1 MSKENGFVV
10 IDKPSGITS
19 HDVVAKIRR
28 VLNTKKV
35 GHAGT
40 LDPMATGVLVLG
52 INDGTK
58 FLSFITDGKKRYQ
71 ATICLGVSTVTDDKE
86 GEILTSAD
94 ASTIKDDEIRFEL
107 AKFIGRILQRPSSV
121 SAIKVDGVR
130 SYDRVRKGEQVEL
143 PPREVE
149 IYELVV
155 RAIRPDTKQDTKL
168 EIDIDVK
175 CSSGTYIRA
184 IARDLGVAL
193 GVGGHLTAL
202 RRTEVSPFTLDDT
215 TSLEAPLVRP
225 LKESLNG
232 VLPSRLLNEDQ
243 IRELR
248 FGRFIS
254 PSPFAGPGLAIDADG
269 NVIAIIE
276 NHGEQARPINVFN
289 P

>member
-10 IDKPSGITS
+10 IDKPGGITS

-28 VLNTKKV
+28 ALNTKKV

-52 INDGTK
+52 VNDGTK
-58 FLSFITDGKKRYQ
+58 FLSFITDGKKRYE
-71 ATICLGVSTVTDDKE
+71 ATICLGASTVTDDKE
-86 GEILTSAD
+86 GEILSSAD
-94 ASTIKDDEIRFEL
+94 VSSIKDDVIRFEL
-107 AKFIGRILQRPSSV
+107 AKFVGPIMQRPSSV

-149 IYELVV
+149 IYELKVV
-155 RAIRPDTKQDTKL
+155 AIRRDSKL
-168 EIDIDVK
+168 EIDIDVQ
-175 CSSGTYIRA
+175 CSAGTYIRA
-184 IARDLGVAL
+184 IARDLGVVL

-202 RRTEVSPFTLDDT
+202 RRTEVSPFTLDDV
-215 TSLEAPLVRP
+215 SPLEEPQVRP
-225 LKESLNG
+225 LKESLYG
-232 VLPSRLLNEDQ
+232 VLPSRLINVDQ

-254 PSPFAGPGLAIDADG
+254 PSPFAGSGIAIDADD

>member
-10 IDKPSGITS
+10 IDKPGGITS

-28 VLNTKKV
+28 ALNTKKV

-52 INDGTK
+52 VNDGTK
-58 FLSFITDGKKRYQ
+58 FLSFITDGKKRYE
-71 ATICLGVSTVTDDKE
+71 ATICLGASTVTDDKE
-86 GEILTSAD
+86 GEILSTAD
-94 ASTIKDDEIRFEL
+94 VSSIKDDVIRFEL
-107 AKFIGRILQRPSSV
+107 AKFVGRIMQRPSSV

-149 IYELVV
+149 IYELKVV
-155 RAIRPDTKQDTKL
+155 AIRRDSKL
-168 EIDIDVK
+168 EIDIDVQ
-175 CSSGTYIRA
+175 CSAGTYIRA
-184 IARDLGVAL
+184 IARDLGVVL

-202 RRTEVSPFTLDDT
+202 RRTEVSPFTLDDV
-215 TSLEAPLVRP
+215 SPLEEPQVRP
-225 LKESLNG
+225 LKESLEG
-232 VLPSRLLNEDQ
+232 VMPSRLLNEDL
-243 IRELR
+243 IREVR

-254 PSPFAGPGLAIDADG
+254 ASPFEGPGIAIDAAN

-276 NHGEQARPINVFN
+276 NHGEEARPINVFN